1 MGEAYL
7 GPADFLYMKQISPQ
21 PLDARS
27 RERGGQ
33 IEAQKEDKDPVDQ
46 QTKAAL
52 KQDKFITTTSHGLEW
67 ASENRRS
74 VVTTTAILL
83 AVILIAVLGAVIFNS
98 RSEAASVAFG
108 AAMQAYQTPL
118 VQPGEQAPPGTATY
132 GSNAER
138 AKAANALFL
147 AVANKYGMTPDGE
160 NARYFAALTEIEEG
174 DNQTA
179 EATLKKIAG
188 GWNSGLAG
196 LAKLALAQLYQQTG
210 RDPEAIDIYNQLT
223 AKPTVTVPAGLA
235 QLQLAGLYE
244 SEGKKDDAKK
254 IYASLKDKDAKG
266 PAGQIA
272 AEKLNPPPPGARA
285 PQQ

>member
-1 MGEAYL
+1 
-7 GPADFLYMKQISPQ
+7 
-21 PLDARS
+21 
-27 RERGGQ
+27 
-33 IEAQKEDKDPVDQ
+33 VDQ

-74 VVTTTAILL
+74 VVTTTTILL
-83 AVILIAVLGAVIFNS
+83 AVILIVVLGAVIYNN

-108 AAMQAYQTPL
+108 EAMQAYQTPL
-118 VQPGEQAPPGTATY
+118 AQPGEQVPPGTKTY
-132 GSNAER
+132 SSNAER

-147 AVANKYGMTPDGE
+147 AVASKYGMTPDGA
-160 NARYFAALTEIEEG
+160 NARYFAALTEIEAG

-179 EATLKKIAG
+179 EATLKKVAG

-196 LAKLALAQLYQQTG
+196 LAKLALAQLYHNSG
-210 RDPEAIDIYNQLT
+210 RDSQAIDIYNQLI
-223 AKPTVTVPAGLA
+223 AKPTATVPSGPA
-235 QLQLAGLYE
+235 QLQLAGLYHDTGRE
-244 SEGKKDDAKK
+244 ADAKK